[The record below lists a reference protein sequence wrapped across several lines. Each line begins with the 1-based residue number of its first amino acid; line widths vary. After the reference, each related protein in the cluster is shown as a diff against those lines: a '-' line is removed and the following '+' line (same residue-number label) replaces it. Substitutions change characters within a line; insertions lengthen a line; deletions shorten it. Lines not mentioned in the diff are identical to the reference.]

1 MRITFA
7 LVGVLYKA
15 DLTSFENL
23 LLPLIFL
30 LENRWFVSIIKEKFY
45 RFAASI

>member
-1 MRITFA
+1 MRITFK

-23 LLPLIFL
+23 IFL
-30 LENRWFVSIIKEKFY
+30 LENRLFVSMIKE
-45 RFAASI
+45 